1 MGVISRFKTRKGG
14 LLIGGAPV
22 DKIVE
27 AVGTPAY
34 VYDAAI
40 MRQQYETLKSSIPSG
55 VKIYYSV
62 KANPNQSVANV
73 FRRSGAGAEVASAG
87 ELSMALEAGF
97 APSRIIF
104 AGPGKGVDEIGMA
117 VKNSI
122 GSINV
127 ESETELDR
135 VINASGH
142 LDARR
147 KPQRIA
153 LRVNL
158 DFGVQTGGEV
168 MMGGSRKFGVDEKYI
183 GSLFEKATSDPRVEL
198 TGFHCFAGT
207 QFIAAKALT
216 SAYKAFSKWAI
227 AFSVSKGFKLKTLNF
242 GGGLGIPYKE
252 EEPELD
258 LGRVGKTL
266 EKIRAD
272 LEKINEYGKVKI
284 MLEPGRYLVGQSGVY
299 LSEVTDL
306 KISGDTRYVITNGGI
321 HHALIPIVLNKSYPT
336 AIANKM
342 TAVRKRKYMVAG
354 PLCATPDQYS
364 RKVSLAEPEIGDILA
379 IFNSGAYGYTA
390 GMIHF
395 LSHTSPAEV
404 LVDRGKV
411 YLIRE
416 SKKPDSGINRELGI

>member
-1 MGVISRFKTRKGG
+1 MDIISRFKARKG
-14 LLIGGAPV
+14 LLLVGGAPV

-34 VYDAAI
+34 VYDAGV
-40 MRQQYETLKSSIPSG
+40 MRQQYAALKSSIPDG
-55 VKIYYSV
+55 VQIYYSV
-62 KANPNQSVANV
+62 KANPNRSVANV
-73 FRRSGAGAEVASAG
+73 FRRAGSGAEVASAA

-97 APSRIIF
+97 APSKIIF
-104 AGPGKGVDEIGMA
+104 AGPGKGVDEIELA

-122 GSINV
+122 GSINI

-135 VINASGH
+135 VINVSG
-142 LDARR
+142 LLSYRR

-158 DFGVQTGGEV
+158 DFGLQTGGEV
-168 MMGGSRKFGVDEKYI
+168 MVGGSRKFGVDEKYVDC
-183 GSLFEKATSDPRVEL
+183 LFEKAMSDSRVEL

-216 SAYKAFSKWAI
+216 SAYKAFARWAI
-227 AFSVSKGFKLKTLNF
+227 GFSVKKGFNLKTLNF
-242 GGGLGIPYKE
+242 GGGLGIPYQE
-252 EEPELD
+252 GEPELD
-258 LGRVGKTL
+258 LNRVGKTL
-266 EKIRAD
+266 EKIKAE
-272 LEKINEYGKVKI
+272 LEKINGQGKVKI
-284 MLEPGRYLVGQSGVY
+284 LMEPGRYLVGPSGVY

-306 KISGDTRYVITNGGI
+306 KTSGNTRYVITNGGI
-321 HHALIPIVLNKSYPT
+321 HHALIPIALNKNYPT
-336 AIANKM
+336 AVVNKM
-342 TAVRKRKYMVAG
+342 TAVRKRKYIVAG

-364 RKVSLAEPEIGDILA
+364 RKVLLAEPGIGDILG

-390 GMIHF
+390 GMIYF

-416 SKKPDSGINRELGI
+416 PRKPDSGINKELKI